1 MLTLRNLEE
10 KDYETLCEYWK
21 WWKFP
26 APTRGML
33 PKDLSYSFAVI
44 YEDNIL
50 SAGFLY
56 VTPSEIAWLEFIISN
71 PHIKDRIIRQDAL
84 YLLIDTICSV
94 AKNMG
99 FKSMFTSVKN
109 ENLIHRYLNC
119 GFVKGTTSIEMIK
132 IL

>member
-10 KDYETLCEYWK
+10 KDYETLLEYWK
-21 WWKFP
+21 FWRFP

-44 YEDNIL
+44 YEGNIL

-71 PHIKDRIIRQDAL
+71 PKIKDKEIRSNAL
-84 YLLIDTICSV
+84 YLLIDTICQV

-109 ENLIHRYLNC
+109 ENLIKKYADC
-119 GFVKGTTSIEMIK
+119 GFIKGSTSIEMIK

>member
-10 KDYETLCEYWK
+10 KDYETLCEYWRF
-21 WWKFP
+21 WRFP

-44 YEDNIL
+44 YEDKIL
-50 SAGFLY
+50 TAGFLY

-71 PHIKDRIIRQDAL
+71 PNIKDKDIRSNAL
-84 YLLIDTICSV
+84 YLLIDTICQV

-99 FKSMFTSVKN
+99 FKSVFTSVKN
-109 ENLIHRYLNC
+109 ENLIHRYLHC
-119 GFVKGTTSIEMIK
+119 GFSIGTSSTEMIK